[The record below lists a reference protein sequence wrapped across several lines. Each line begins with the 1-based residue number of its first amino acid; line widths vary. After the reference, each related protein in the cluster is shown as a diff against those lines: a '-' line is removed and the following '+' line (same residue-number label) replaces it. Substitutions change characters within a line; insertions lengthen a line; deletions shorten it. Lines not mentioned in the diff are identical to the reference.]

1 MLQPYFLPK
10 KDGAVMNGDSKAGKM
25 EMHLKDGYVAQLDYN
40 ELKKAEPVCMLCL
53 PESFGYPTIP
63 LKKNK

>member
-1 MLQPYFLPK
+1 
-10 KDGAVMNGDSKAGKM
+10 MNGDSKAGKM

-40 ELKKAEPVCMLCL
+40 ELKKSGASMLCL
-53 PESFGYPTIP
+53 PESFGSPTIP

>member
-1 MLQPYFLPK
+1 MLQPYFLPE

-40 ELKKAEPVCMLCL
+40 ELKKSGASMLCL
-53 PESFGYPTIP
+53 PESFGSPTIP

>member
-1 MLQPYFLPK
+1 
-10 KDGAVMNGDSKAGKM
+10 MNGDSKAGKM

-40 ELKKAEPVCMLCL
+40 ELKKSGASMLCL